1 MKFCW
6 DTNTAALS
14 LVLVLSLVLSI
25 SGTDDLYASEASSD
39 IPGSSDSA
47 LLKRFPRSHIIAFEQ
62 SSEVVPYNL
71 ILGSLKKINQVLS
84 PKKSRRLNGK
94 LTRITYRIPDGIRT
108 REVSEHFKAQITQS
122 GDMLFA
128 CYQRECGSS
137 NYWANTVFQK
147 AELYGPEENQY
158 LLVGQ
163 FMQGNQQFLVTVYTI
178 QRGNRRVYTHVEIIE
193 AELTVGK
200 DPASMLAILKSDGVL
215 HLDNV
220 EFDADDKLKDAPK
233 VIGNLIKLLNIDS
246 SISVYIVGHL
256 TGQGNL
262 DSTRTKSKQRAEQVV
277 TKLVQGGIAADRL
290 SAQGVG
296 PLAPVKGASG
306 NRIDLVLGDF

>member
-1 MKFCW
+1 MKFSW

-14 LVLVLSLVLSI
+14 LVLVLSLVLSV

-47 LLKRFPRSHIIAFEQ
+47 LLKRFPQSHIIAFEQ

-84 PKKSRRLNGK
+84 PKKSRRLSGR
-94 LTRITYRIPDGIRT
+94 LTRITYRVPGSIRT
-108 REVSEHFKAQITQS
+108 REVSEHFKTQITQS
-122 GDMLFA
+122 GEILFTCEA
-128 CYQRECGSS
+128 RECGSS

-147 AELYGPEENQY
+147 ANLYGPEENQY

-163 FMQGNQQFLVTVYTI
+163 FMQDNQQYLVTVYTI
-178 QRGNRRVYTHVEIIE
+178 QRGNKRVYTHLEVIE
-193 AELTVGK
+193 ADLTVDM
-200 DPASMLAILKSDGVL
+200 DPASVFDILQSDGVL

-220 EFDADDKLKDAPK
+220 KFDADNKLIDDPK
-233 VIGNLIKLLNIDS
+233 VIGNLITLLNINS
-246 SISVYIVGHL
+246 SVNVYVVGHV

-262 DSTRTKSKQRAEQVV
+262 DSARGKSRQRAEQVV

-306 NRIDLVLGDF
+306 DRIDLVLGDF